1 MTKGDIRI
9 GTSGWVYAHW
19 TGKFYPNNRLDKLD
33 SYSKL
38 FDTVEVNMTFYR
50 LPREPLIAAW
60 DKKTP
65 SDFKFSFKVSR
76 LITHHKRL
84 KNAEPYF
91 ERFLE
96 ALGPV
101 RKRGKLG
108 CILFQFPPDFTI
120 KEKDKLAHFCKQ
132 LPDNF
137 EYAVEFRHPSWLK
150 KDTWSLLTRHYIA
163 YAISDSSIRAFG

>member
-1 MTKGDIRI
+1 
-9 GTSGWVYAHW
+9 
-19 TGKFYPNNRLDKLD
+19 
-33 SYSKL
+33 
-38 FDTVEVNMTFYR
+38 MTFYR

-96 ALGPV
+96 ALEPV

-108 CILFQFPPDFTI
+108 CILFQFPPGFTI
-120 KEKDKLAHFCKQ
+120 KEKDKLARFCKQ
-132 LPDNF
+132 LPYNF
-137 EYAVEFRHPSWLK
+137 EHAVEFRHPSWLN
-150 KDTWSLLTRHYIA
+150 KDTWSLLTSHDIA
-163 YAISDSSIRAFG
+163 YAISDSSIRALGKVVITSDTHAFIRWHGRGKKSWYDYNYSKRQLQSWAKKFRTR